1 MRIINHILFYSEEDV
16 GKGKSIRD
24 FAGKRPKGKYVE
36 ARLIEDCFV
45 DRKVGIDPKTGL
57 AIKQKM
63 QNAPGQNREQ
73 RRHEARRFK
82 SKGHK
87 LDYHQRKIK
96 RNRQKEKNR
105 RKQNAL

>member
-1 MRIINHILFYSEEDV
+1 MIIINHILFYSEDDV

-36 ARLIEDCFV
+36 ARQIEDCFY
-45 DRKVGIDPKTGL
+45 DRKVGVDSKTGL

-63 QNAPGQNREQ
+63 QNAPGQNRKQ
-73 RRHEARRFK
+73 RRYKIK

-87 LDYHQRKIK
+87 LEYHHNVIK
-96 RNRQKEKNR
+96 RNRIKEKNR
-105 RKQNAL
+105 RKLNVKI